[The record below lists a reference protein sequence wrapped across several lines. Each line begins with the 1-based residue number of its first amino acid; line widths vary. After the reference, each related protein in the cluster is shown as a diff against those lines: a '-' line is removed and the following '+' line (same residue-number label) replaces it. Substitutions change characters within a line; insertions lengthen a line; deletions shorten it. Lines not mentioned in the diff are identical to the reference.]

1 MGKTFHKAE
10 AYFQTSDNPDG
21 TFWIWAYDPRGE
33 KISLGDCR
41 DIMIGLDLEPTTTAQ
56 EADAL
61 SALLRKHVKTIHLQS
76 RNYMTTANEI
86 IEACKATDRAAIKR
100 LIEAIPRDEWVVEPG
115 LATVRLPPATVRV
128 WHLSGGSGINTYT
141 EVSVVVELE
150 DLDLDGPVPPLYQGK
165 FTDEELKI
173 ANYIPRDARPP
184 AGKTV

>member
-1 MGKTFHKAE
+1 LGRRIL
-10 AYFQTSDNPDG
+10 DG
-21 TFWIWAYDPRGE
+21 R
-33 KISLGDCR
+33 K
-41 DIMIGLDLEPTTTAQ
+41 TTAS
-56 EADAL
+56 DP
-61 SALLRKHVKTIHLQS
+61 KTAS
-76 RNYMTTANEI
+76 TVPFFKDNDNRNYMTTAYEI
-86 IEACKATDRAAIKR
+86 IEACKAKDRAAIKR
-100 LIEAIPRDEWVVEPG
+100 LIEAIPRDAWVVEPG
-115 LATVRLPPATVRV
+115 LATVRLMPATVRV